1 MRFRAAVHAV
11 WPPVVLVAALL
22 LLWERA
28 ARSGAL
34 PAFVL
39 PAPSDVARRAVADWP
54 TLLPHVG
61 TTLTEAAVG
70 LAVGVVV
77 GGLVAVAMHASTWL
91 SRAVGPL
98 VTVTQTVPTVV
109 LAPLLVLWLGLGMAP
124 KVVVVA
130 LTVFFPVLVAAS
142 AAMRDAD
149 GALADMVRGLGG
161 GRLRTLL
168 VVRGPAALPGAL
180 AGLRVAAAYAIGAAV
195 VAEYLAASSGL
206 GVVVQRARK
215 SYDVELVLVAI
226 AAVSLLTALVYVVV
240 DGVCRAALPWQRR

>member
-1 MRFRAAVHAV
+1 MSPRALVRGA
-11 WPPVVLVAALL
+11 WPPLALAALL
-22 LLWERA
+22 VLGWERA

-39 PAPSDVARRAVADWP
+39 PAPSDVARRAVTDWP
-54 TLLPHVG
+54 TLVPHVA

-70 LAVGVVV
+70 LVVGVLV
-77 GGLVAVAMHASTWL
+77 GGAVALALSASTWL
-91 SRAVGPL
+91 ARAVGPL

-109 LAPLLVLWLGLGMAP
+109 LAPLLVLWLGLGLGP

-142 AAMRDAD
+142 AAMREADA
-149 GALADMVRGLGG
+149 GLADMVRGLGG

-168 VVRGPAALPGAL
+168 VVRVPAALPGAL

-195 VAEYLAASSGL
+195 VAEYLASSSGL

-215 SYDVELVLVAI
+215 AYDVELVLVAI
-226 AAVSLLTALVYVVV
+226 AAVSVLTAVVYAVV
-240 DGVCRAALPWQRR
+240 DGVCRSALPWQRR